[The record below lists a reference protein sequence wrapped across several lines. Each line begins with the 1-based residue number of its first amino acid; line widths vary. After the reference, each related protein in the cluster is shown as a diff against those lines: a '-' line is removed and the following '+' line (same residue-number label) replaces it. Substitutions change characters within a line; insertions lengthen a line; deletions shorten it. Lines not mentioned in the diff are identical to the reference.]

1 MSLQW
6 TAVATFLYAEVFL
19 VLLLCVPFVSPA
31 RTWFGGL
38 GGGQDPFS
46 WLGSSSCSPFL
57 GVWGVFYVIWG
68 SCDLGGGLSGLGGVS
83 NPLSPRSSLLRRL
96 VTLISAQASLGA
108 SSQAFRK
115 QAEGASQAA
124 RKYLEDND
132 ALRKV

>member
-31 RTWFGGL
+31 RPYSRPPARPRGL
-38 GGGQDPFS
+38 RG
-46 WLGSSSCSPFL
+46 
-57 GVWGVFYVIWG
+57 
-68 SCDLGGGLSGLGGVS
+68 DLGGVPNPKLWVLNPNLGSLTPIFV
-83 NPLSPRSSLLRRL
+83 PASLLRRL
-96 VTLISAQASLGA
+96 VTLISAQAALGA

-124 RKYLEDND
+124 RQYLEDND
-132 ALRKV
+132 ALRKVQ